1 MCIVTHEW
9 RKQRASS
16 LMHCMLLCQISHS
29 ERSTFGLPLHG
40 WCYEWAS
47 ILFKA
52 VILMTSSLSSSS
64 PPSSSLS
71 SSSTDLKSSSS
82 SASSSS
88 CAEVSF
94 TYFAVLNELA
104 LVVFALF
111 GCMLDCERTNFVG
124 EQWSM
129 VGLCDPGPKES
140 V

>member
-1 MCIVTHEW
+1 
-9 RKQRASS
+9 
-16 LMHCMLLCQISHS
+16 
-29 ERSTFGLPLHG
+29 
-40 WCYEWAS
+40 
-47 ILFKA
+47 
-52 VILMTSSLSSSS
+52 MTSSLSSSS

-82 SASSSS
+82 SASSSSASSS